1 MLRGPKK
8 SESHIMAEA
17 THPELV
23 AEKEALLTK
32 FSAFCGPYIIER
44 YAKGMT
50 REELLAIRETI
61 LDFNRRWEEAGF
73 DHGRSIAAP
82 TIEDIDSLFPSAMEK
97 EKASENFGDLT
108 SNQIEWIKVNAKKW
122 KTAGRIRYYINL
134 IPALKIADCIDEEK
148 KGSPVAILGLS
159 KNKSLSQM
167 QSWTVYFDAVSG
179 KMCQNGT
186 RDEVYKAF
194 LEAFEAVHG

>member
-8 SESHIMAEA
+8 SESHLMAEA
-17 THPELV
+17 AHPELV

-44 YAKGMT
+44 YAKDMT
-50 REELLAIRETI
+50 REELLSIRETI

-82 TIEDIDSLFPSAMEK
+82 TVEDIDSLFPSAVKK
-97 EKASENFGDLT
+97 EKASENFGDL
-108 SNQIEWIKVNAKKW
+108 SSDQIDWIKGNAKKW
-122 KTAGRIRYYINL
+122 EKAGRIRYYINL
-134 IPALKIADCIDEEK
+134 ISGLTLAGCIDEEK

-159 KNKSLSQM
+159 KTKSSAQL
-167 QSWTVYFDAVSG
+167 QSWAVYFDAVFG
-179 KMCQNGT
+179 EMCQNGT
-186 RDEVYKAF
+186 QDEIYKAF
-194 LEAFEAVHG
+194 LESFKKIK